1 MASKAELERLDRLLA
16 DQEKVIRDAVIQFV
30 ATIRSKKLVKA
41 ITDKIKEGDIGGAIS
56 IMDSHIEKIGNA
68 IPQSITNVGVSTA
81 AELQGLV
88 SALPIA
94 ILFDPTHGRAAA
106 MIRRA
111 RLEFISDFTTKQ
123 RAATRAAMATGFQE
137 GLGYQAMARRFVGSV
152 GLTPYQLGVVE
163 NYRNLLASGSKEA
176 LHRELRDRR
185 FDRTLERGKPLTE
198 EQITRMTDRYRDN
211 MIASR
216 ADTIARTEGLNAT
229 SIAREEAARQ
239 MAEQAG
245 VPVDSVIGTWNTT
258 RDERRRAW
266 HATMQGQKRK
276 LGQPFVDGLGNNL
289 MYPGDQSAPAET
301 VINCR
306 CVKTFTFG

>member
-1 MASKAELERLDRLLA
+1 MASKAELARLDKLLS

-68 IPQSITNVGVSTA
+68 IPQTIANVGTA
-81 AELQGLV
+81 TATELGGLV
-88 SALPIA
+88 ASLPIA
-94 ILFDPTHGRAAA
+94 VLFDPTHARAAA
-106 MIRRA
+106 LIRRA

-123 RAATRAAMATGFQE
+123 RAATRAAMAIGYQE

-152 GLTPYQLGVVE
+152 GLTSYQLGVVE

-185 FDRTLERGKPLTE
+185 FDRTLERGKPLTS
-198 EQITRMTDRYRDN
+198 EQIERMTDRYRDN

-216 ADTIARTEGLNAT
+216 ADTIARTEGLAVT
-229 SIAREEAARQ
+229 SIARDEAARQ
-239 MAEQAG
+239 LAEQTG
-245 VPVDSVIGTWNTT
+245 VSADKVECTWNTT
-258 RDERRRAW
+258 RDERRREW

-276 LGQPFVDGLGNNL
+276 LGQPFVDGLGNLL

-306 CVKTFTFG
+306 CVKTYSMS